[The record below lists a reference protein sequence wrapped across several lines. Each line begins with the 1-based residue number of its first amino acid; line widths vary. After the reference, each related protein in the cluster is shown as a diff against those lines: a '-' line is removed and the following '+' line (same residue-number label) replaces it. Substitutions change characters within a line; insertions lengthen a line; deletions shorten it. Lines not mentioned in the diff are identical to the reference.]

1 MDEWLFVKNQ
11 QVPHVQLRCV
21 NIPPNK
27 CPEICRF
34 VFPGDW
40 YLPTFDCFSY
50 NTETQGH
57 CIPNEGPQIT
67 LEPLAKASGHV
78 FHETCVRLSTQKIKK
93 EGGAGGINKEE
104 ELECCL
110 QLHIEKDR
118 KKDQLRLS
126 QTKKKHQSAREKYR
140 VESRGF

>member
-1 MDEWLFVKNQ
+1 MSTSPQINAQ
-11 QVPHVQLRCV
+11 
-21 NIPPNK
+21 
-27 CPEICRF
+27 RF
-34 VFPGDW
+34 VDLFFQGTGTCP
-40 YLPTFDCFSY
+40 LSTASLTLFDP
-50 NTETQGH
+50 TETQGH